1 VAFRIV
7 DPASEDAIG
16 EEGRLRDALGV
27 TAFGVFQV
35 QLPPGTETTAH
46 DHTTDGAE
54 DVYAVIE
61 GSGWV
66 VVDGDARPVRAG
78 EFVFITP
85 DSTRHMRAGPDGL
98 TYIAVCG

>member
-1 VAFRIV
+1 MAFTIV
-7 DPASEDAIG
+7 DPASERAIG

-35 QLPPGTETTAH
+35 ELPPGTETAEH
-46 DHTTDGAE
+46 DHTADGAE
-54 DVYAVIE
+54 DVYAVI
-61 GSGWV
+61 GGTGWV
-66 VVDGDARPVRAG
+66 VVDGEARAVRPG

-85 DSTRHMRAGPDGL
+85 DSTRYMRAGPDGL